1 MIIRA
6 VIEIVGSPK
15 EHVEKILGLVVEKIK
30 KEELKILRVDAF
42 DAKEVK
48 KLWSCFAEVEIEFE
62 TLERFMGFCFDYMPS
77 SIEILE
83 PEELKVESGSFGD
96 ILNDLLAKLHQY
108 DMLIKGL
115 KAENIVLKRDDK
127 NLE

>member
-15 EHVEKILGLVVEKIK
+15 EHVEKILGLVIEKIK
-30 KEELKILRVDAF
+30 KEELKVLRVDAF

-48 KLWSCFAEVEIEFE
+48 ELWSCFAEVEIEFE

-96 ILNDLLAKLHQY
+96 IINDLLAKLHQY

-115 KAENIVLKRDDK
+115 KAENIVLKREDK